1 MLTAS
6 GMIAPVSGW
15 LDRRRL
21 SDKVASTPKS
31 YAMADAPIPHEV
43 SMISVAASDEAFA
56 NAAKVKSV
64 PRRMKRRWPGKRG
77 GSDAA
82 PNPVAAYEW
91 ELLPVGNS
99 HEL

>member
-1 MLTAS
+1 MLIAS
-6 GMIAPVSGW
+6 GMIALVSGW

-43 SMISVAASDEAFA
+43 SVISVAASDEAFA
-56 NAAKVKSV
+56 DAAKVKSV
-64 PRRMKRRWPGKRG
+64 PRRMKRRWPSKSC

-82 PNPVAAYEW
+82 PNAVAAYGW
-91 ELLPVGNS
+91 ERLSIGYS